1 MPVQFTT
8 HTVEPGITVVELTG
22 RLTLGNRLA
31 EVEHAVKELI
41 EKGSRKLVLDLAPL
55 TFMDSAGIRM
65 VMMLAGTIED
75 AQGRLFVAGAQGH
88 VKHVLELTQIHQVIP
103 MYPDLASTLAA
114 LNDPA
119 APPA

>member
-41 EKGSRKLVLDLAPL
+41 KKGSRKLVLDLAL
-55 TFMDSAGIRM
+55 
-65 VMMLAGTIED
+65 
-75 AQGRLFVAGAQGH
+75 
-88 VKHVLELTQIHQVIP
+88 
-103 MYPDLASTLAA
+103 
-114 LNDPA
+114 
-119 APPA
+119 